1 MMHMDFCRGQK
12 KRPEIILT
20 RKDEAV
26 SHLYLSLCSSVGLPK
41 FLLILYE
48 KCGLEMFGA
57 PPLST
62 LQYFSLF

>member
-1 MMHMDFCRGQK
+1 MHMDFRRRQK
-12 KRPEIILT
+12 KRSEPLT